1 MHEMWACRALA
12 VGCGNHLDDLKKCW
26 SDQNTTTRVVVR
38 RGDDDGGV
46 MNFHPEKDE
55 ASSCRGVQM
64 RMARCVNK
72 RATELNK
79 RVRSSSSS
87 SSRAG

>member
-38 RGDDDGGV
+38 RGDDDGGA

-55 ASSCRGVQM
+55 ARSCRGVQM

-72 RATELNK
+72 RAAELNE